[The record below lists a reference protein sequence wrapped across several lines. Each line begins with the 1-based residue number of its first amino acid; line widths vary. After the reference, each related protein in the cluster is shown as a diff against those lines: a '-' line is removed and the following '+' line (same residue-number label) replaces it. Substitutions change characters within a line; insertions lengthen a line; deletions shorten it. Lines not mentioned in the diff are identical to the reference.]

1 VRIYPFA
8 RFAVACTR
16 RTSLKTITLK
26 RGLSGLGIAA
36 AAGLVL
42 VGCGAAPEEGGAG
55 GGGDEA
61 ADFMACAV
69 SDEGSWNDQSF
80 NEAAYAGL
88 EMAADELDIEIN
100 DAESNS
106 TEDFAPNLQTMVDG
120 GCDVIF
126 AVGFGFGDT
135 GALEQVATAS
145 PDSHFVWIDGWDL
158 GLDNVKV
165 IDYAMEQS
173 SYLAGYL
180 SAGYSTSKVVAT
192 YGGSNMMSVTKF
204 MDGFYYGAT
213 AWGEENG
220 EDVTVL
226 GWDPANPS
234 SGSFTSNFGDT
245 AGASS
250 ITASQ
255 LSQGADV
262 FYPVAGG
269 LFGSTIEVIRTEG
282 APAVVLGVDRDI
294 AKTQPQYADIIL
306 TSVEKRMT
314 QAVYDNIEV
323 LVSGEEFSTEPYVGT
338 LENDGTALSEFG
350 EFDSQIDDA
359 LKTRLEEL
367 TADIIAGEIEIPVTG
382 AE

>member
-1 VRIYPFA
+1 M
-8 RFAVACTR
+8 T
-16 RTSLKTITLK
+16 TLK
-26 RGLSGLGIAA
+26 RGLAGLGMAA
-36 AAGLVL
+36 AAGMVL
-42 VGCGAAPEEGGAG
+42 AGCGAAPED
-55 GGGDEA
+55 GGDGAPAEGT
-61 ADFMACAV
+61 DFMACAV

-88 EMAADELDIEIN
+88 EMAEEELGIEIN

-135 GALEQVATAS
+135 GALEQVAQGAPET
-145 PDSHFVWIDGWDL
+145 HFVWIDGWDL

-180 SAGYSTSKVVAT
+180 SAGYSTSKVLGT

-204 MDGFYYGAT
+204 MDGFYYGAM

-234 SGSFTSNFGDT
+234 GGSFTANFGDT
-245 AGASS
+245 AGATS

-269 LFGSTIEVIRTEG
+269 LFAATIEVIRTEG

-294 AKTQPQYADIIL
+294 ATTQPQYADIIL

-314 QAVYDNIEV
+314 QAVFDNIEV
-323 LVSGEEFSTEPYVGT
+323 LVSGEEFTTEPYVGT

-350 EFDSQIDDA
+350 EFDGQIDDA
-359 LKTRLEEL
+359 LKTRLDEL
-367 TADIIAGEIEIPVTG
+367 TEEIIAGEIEIPVTG

>member
-1 VRIYPFA
+1 MKM
-8 RFAVACTR
+8 T
-16 RTSLKTITLK
+16 TLK
-26 RGLSGLGIAA
+26 RGLAGLGIAA
-36 AAGLVL
+36 AAGMVL
-42 VGCGAAPEEGGAG
+42 AGCGAAPEEGGDGAPAEG
-55 GGGDEA
+55 T
-61 ADFMACAV
+61 DFMACAV

-88 EMAADELDIEIN
+88 EMAAEELDIEIN

-145 PDSHFVWIDGWDL
+145 PDTHFVWIDGWDL

-180 SAGYSTSKVVAT
+180 SAGYSESKVVAT
-192 YGGSNMMSVTKF
+192 YGGANMMSVTKF
-204 MDGFYYGAT
+204 MDGFYYGAK

-220 EDVTVL
+220 TDVTVL
-226 GWDPANPS
+226 GWDPANPAG
-234 SGSFTSNFGDT
+234 GSFTANFGDT
-245 AGASS
+245 AGATS

-294 AKTQPQYADIIL
+294 ATTQPQYADIIL

-314 QAVYDNIEV
+314 QAVYDNIEM
-323 LVSGEEFSTEPYVGT
+323 LVDGEEFTTEPYVGT
-338 LENDGTALSEFG
+338 LENDGTALSAFG
-350 EFDSQIDDA
+350 EFDGQIDDA
-359 LKTRLEEL
+359 LKTRLDEL
-367 TADIIAGEIEIPVTG
+367 TQEIIAGEIEIPVTG